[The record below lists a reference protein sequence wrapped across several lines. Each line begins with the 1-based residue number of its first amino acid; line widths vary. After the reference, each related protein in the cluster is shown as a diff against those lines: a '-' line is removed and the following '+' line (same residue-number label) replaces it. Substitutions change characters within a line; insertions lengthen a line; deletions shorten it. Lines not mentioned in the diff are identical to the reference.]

1 MLRLGGIYGP
11 GRTSLVE
18 RVRSGAARVSPGSAR
33 FTNRIH
39 RDDAAAALAHL
50 AALPAAPSCH
60 LGVDCAPAP
69 EAEVLAWLAERLGV
83 APPCEDAPPAREET
97 RRATGNKRCSN
108 ARLLATGFRFRYP
121 TYREG
126 YEALLR
132 ERDA

>member
-1 MLRLGGIYGP
+1 M
-11 GRTSLVE
+11 
-18 RVRSGAARVSPGSAR
+18 RSGAPGSRR

-50 AALPAAPSCH
+50 AFLPDAAACH
-60 LGVDCAPAP
+60 LGVDSEPAP
-69 EAEVLAWLAERLGV
+69 EAEVLAWLAARLGV
-83 APPCEDAPPAREET
+83 ALPCASEPPASGET
-97 RRATGNKRCSN
+97 RRSSGTKRCSN

-132 ERDA
+132 GRDA